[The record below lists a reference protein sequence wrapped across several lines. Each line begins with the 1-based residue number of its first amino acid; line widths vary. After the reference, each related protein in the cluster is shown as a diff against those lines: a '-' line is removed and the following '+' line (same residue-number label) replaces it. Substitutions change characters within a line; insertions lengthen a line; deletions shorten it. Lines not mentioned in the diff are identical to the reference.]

1 MKKYKVYWKGRI
13 VGEYGRAEILA
24 ALNYGKLGMLHSV
37 DLGRGELV
45 PMQSFVELQ
54 EVKAQNPQTPA
65 AAILVAYFLSG
76 LCFLGWPFL
85 AVFAPYCYWIF
96 RKGQKKAASYTLVLA
111 LAFLLL
117 GTLFF
122 YIMGK
127 LG

>member
-37 DLGRGELV
+37 DLGNGEIV
-45 PMQSFVELQ
+45 PMQSFLDLQ
-54 EVKAQNPQTPA
+54 QVADSKPQTSPA
-65 AAILVAYFLSG
+65 AVLAAYFLSG
-76 LCFLGWPFL
+76 LCFLGWQFL

-96 RKGQKKAASYTLVLA
+96 RKGQKKSAAYTLTLA

-122 YIMGK
+122 SIMDK

>member
-1 MKKYKVYWKGRI
+1 MKKYKVYWKGRAI
-13 VGEYGRAEILA
+13 GEYSRDEILMQ
-24 ALNYGKLGMLHSV
+24 LNYCKLGMLHFV
-37 DLGRGELV
+37 DLGSGELV

-96 RKGQKKAASYTLVLA
+96 RKGQKKAAAYTLVLA